1 MQMMMV
7 TPDRSKIML
16 DYTRAVMRG
25 DSAFT
30 PATREMMFA
39 YGSRLNACNYCYG
52 SHEAGAI
59 ELGIDEALFIE
70 LQEDI
75 ETSSLDPKLKPVFR
89 LVKKLTE
96 TPSRIV
102 QDDIDGCLEAGW
114 DERAIVD
121 VVTVCALHN
130 FMNRLVDGTGVAMS
144 TDDLKVMGSR
154 IAQGGYQIPVPPK

>member
-7 TPDRSKIML
+7 TPERSKIML

-59 ELGIDEALFIE
+59 ELGIDEGLFVG

-75 ETSSLDPKLKPVFR
+75 ETSSLDQKLKPVFR
-89 LVKKLTE
+89 LVRKLTL
-96 TPSRIV
+96 TPSRVI
-102 QDDIDGCLEAGW
+102 QSDIDDCLEAGW
-114 DERAIVD
+114 DESAILD
-121 VVTVCALHN
+121 AVTVCALHN
-130 FMNRLVDGTGVAMS
+130 FMNRLVDGTGVALS
-144 TDDLKVMGSR
+144 VEDLKAAGSK
-154 IAQGGYQIPVPPK
+154 IAHGGYRVPAPPK